1 MFDAETIGSFV
12 SGGVITGVL
21 TAVGSLVKA
30 RTSGRVDTAA
40 ATATVAKLP
49 GEVVNVNLAGAEA
62 AVLTMRSALESA
74 HMRIQQL
81 DATAAADRVRIAEL
95 EEQLRIYRQKAEA
108 AEQMF
113 REAQAV
119 GAELA
124 TQLEQF
130 RVEQDARARRTENG
144 HA

>member
-1 MFDAETIGSFV
+1 MFDLDSLPTLIT
-12 SGGVITGVL
+12 GGLGGGVL
-21 TAVGSLVKA
+21 TAIGSLIKSRA
-30 RTSGRVDTAA
+30 SGRVDN
-40 ATATVAKLP
+40 ATATAAVAKLP

-74 HMRIQQL
+74 HLRIQQL
-81 DATAAADRVRIAEL
+81 AAEQGADRVRIAEL
-95 EEQLRIYRQKAEA
+95 EEQLRVYREKAEA

-124 TQLEQF
+124 TQLERF
-130 RVEQDARARRTENG
+130 RADQDARARRTENG